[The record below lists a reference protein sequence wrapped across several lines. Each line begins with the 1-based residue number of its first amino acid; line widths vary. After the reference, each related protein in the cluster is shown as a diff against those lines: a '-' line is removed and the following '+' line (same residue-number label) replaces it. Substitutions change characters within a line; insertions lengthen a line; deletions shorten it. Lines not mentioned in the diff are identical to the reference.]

1 MRSVFRKSCCFDVTV
16 SFWQLASVVI
26 KEGEESYTT
35 KKCQKCYNE
44 SLKAKREKPL
54 TNVLWRDF
62 AEQKTH
68 HERLWKMMGKEQYE
82 RGMWEKER
90 DRVNMFRE
98 QAEEEK
104 QAGIQGQW
112 QLESPAKE
120 YLQQV
125 KRRDDTYCTEIGKN
139 IKAFSGLK

>member
-1 MRSVFRKSCCFDVTV
+1 
-16 SFWQLASVVI
+16 
-26 KEGEESYTT
+26 
-35 KKCQKCYNE
+35 
-44 SLKAKREKPL
+44 
-54 TNVLWRDF
+54 
-62 AEQKTH
+62 
-68 HERLWKMMGKEQYE
+68 MMGKEQYV
-82 RGMWEKER
+82 RGMWEYLRRER

-125 KRRDDTYCTEIGKN
+125 RRRDDTYCTVK
-139 IKAFSGLK
+139 